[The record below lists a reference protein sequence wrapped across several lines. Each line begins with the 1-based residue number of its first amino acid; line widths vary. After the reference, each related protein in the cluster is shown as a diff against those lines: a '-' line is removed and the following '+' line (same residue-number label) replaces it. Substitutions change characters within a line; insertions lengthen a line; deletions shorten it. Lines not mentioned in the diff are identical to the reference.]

1 MYLCYAVLKIWL
13 RLFFRLAVNR
23 PFIHVNVIVCVLYR
37 RKSMSPLCQE
47 GTAMERRRLFSC
59 LTTETLPSGTARTNT
74 HSLSINPISHT
85 VVICDLQ
92 TRAQIDFH
100 IYSYTTHTSKYVTV
114 AKNIR
119 PFSLPNTW
127 LYISLS
133 QSVSFSVF
141 AHSHTLMQAFIYGD
155 SPNMVRRWKFWIP
168 PHKISEG
175 EESERKDMGSSVRGG
190 QEDR

>member
-1 MYLCYAVLKIWL
+1 MSMCFCVFGRRTRTST
-13 RLFFRLAVNR
+13 RLPCREATAPEKRR
-23 PFIHVNVIVCVLYR
+23 P
-37 RKSMSPLCQE
+37 
-47 GTAMERRRLFSC
+47 FSC
-59 LTTETLPSGTARTNT
+59 LTTEMLPSGTARANT

-119 PFSLPNTW
+119 PFSLPNAA

-133 QSVSFSVF
+133 QSVFSPIF
-141 AHSHTLMQAFIYGD
+141 ARTRALMQAFIYGD

-175 EESERKDMGSSVRGG
+175 DGRRPRERK
-190 QEDR
+190 E

>member
-1 MYLCYAVLKIWL
+1 MHMWLHVFYRRKTL
-13 RLFFRLAVNR
+13 RLF
-23 PFIHVNVIVCVLYR
+23 
-37 RKSMSPLCQE
+37 CQE
-47 GTAMERRRLFSC
+47 GTALERRQLFSC

-100 IYSYTTHTSKYVTV
+100 IYSYTTHASKYVTV

-119 PFSLPNTW
+119 PFSLPNAW

-175 EESERKDMGSSVRGG
+175 EESERKDRGSSVRGG

>member
-1 MYLCYAVLKIWL
+1 M
-13 RLFFRLAVNR
+13 RL
-23 PFIHVNVIVCVLYR
+23 
-37 RKSMSPLCQE
+37 LCQE
-47 GTAMERRRLFSC
+47 DTAMERRQLFSC

-92 TRAQIDFH
+92 TQAQIDFH
-100 IYSYTTHTSKYVTV
+100 IYSYTTHMSKYVTV

-119 PFSLPNTW
+119 PFSLPNAS

-155 SPNMVRRWKFWIP
+155 SPNMVRRWKF
-168 PHKISEG
+168 
-175 EESERKDMGSSVRGG
+175 
-190 QEDR
+190 

>member
-1 MYLCYAVLKIWL
+1 MWMWLC
-13 RLFFRLAVNR
+13 
-23 PFIHVNVIVCVLYR
+23 VCFTGGRVWG
-37 RKSMSPLCQE
+37 PLCQE

-119 PFSLPNTW
+119 PFSLRTPG
-127 LYISLS
+127 LYLPVTVCLFFCLCTLAHANAGLYLWW
-133 QSVSFSVF
+133 QS
-141 AHSHTLMQAFIYGD
+141 
-155 SPNMVRRWKFWIP
+155 NMVRRWKFWIP

>member
-1 MYLCYAVLKIWL
+1 M
-13 RLFFRLAVNR
+13 
-23 PFIHVNVIVCVLYR
+23 HVFACVLYR
-37 RKSMSPLCQE
+37 RKSMRLLCQE
-47 GTAMERRRLFSC
+47 GTALERKPLFSC
-59 LTTETLPSGTARTNT
+59 LTTETLPSGTACRNT
-74 HSLSINPISHT
+74 HSLTINPISHT

-119 PFSLPNTW
+119 PFSLTNAL

-133 QSVSFSVF
+133 QSVTFSVF

-155 SPNMVRRWKFWIP
+155 SLNMVRRWKF
-168 PHKISEG
+168 
-175 EESERKDMGSSVRGG
+175 
-190 QEDR
+190 